1 MANHSGNTSAPG
13 EFVAWLGRLLIA
25 LVAGEDLR
33 VRQVIAHAAARTRA
47 GHGFDP
53 KTRRHA
59 GHDPVADPQV
69 E

>member
-1 MANHSGNTSAPG
+1 MANHGGNTGIPG

-33 VRQVIAHAAARTRA
+33 VRQVIARAAARAHA
-47 GHGFDP
+47 GQGLDP

-59 GHDPVADPQV
+59 GHDPVANPQV